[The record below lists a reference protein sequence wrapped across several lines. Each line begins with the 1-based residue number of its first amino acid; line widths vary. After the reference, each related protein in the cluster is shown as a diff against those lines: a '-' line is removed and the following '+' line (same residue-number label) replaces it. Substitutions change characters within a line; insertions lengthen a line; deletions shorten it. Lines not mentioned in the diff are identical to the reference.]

1 MTNLYTL
8 DHSTTIGH
16 LRNYDPIKQ
25 YFCLLPH
32 NDTSRPLEVPQNY
45 LIHFDGFLVPF
56 NILTQMVKSLN
67 LIRHLVSSP
76 SDDKD
81 SSYCTAFS
89 KRSYSENELFF
100 ISAKASSF
108 MVQSENKKEQKSS
121 PFEHKSPTRNP
132 QSTGDNHSNML
143 NNRTLCDITQMF
155 GPFKHND
162 CDSPITTL
170 THLIDC
176 YYRR

>member
-1 MTNLYTL
+1 MINLYTL
-8 DHSTTIGH
+8 DHSRTVGY

-32 NDTSRPLEVPQNY
+32 NETSRPLEVPQNY
-45 LIHFDGFLVPF
+45 LIHFDCFLLPF

-89 KRSYSENELFF
+89 KRSYSENELF
-100 ISAKASSF
+100 SS
-108 MVQSENKKEQKSS
+108 QQKLH
-121 PFEHKSPTRNP
+121 PLWYNLKTKRNR
-132 QSTGDNHSNML
+132 NHLLL
-143 NNRTLCDITQMF
+143 NTNLLRGIHRALV
-155 GPFKHND
+155 
-162 CDSPITTL
+162 TTIQ
-170 THLIDC
+170 TC
-176 YYRR
+176 